1 MHGPLD
7 NVMVQFVNLSNY
19 LKLDASEQQKC
30 LMLCNNLNP
39 QTETQDC
46 LKDHAL
52 IA

>member
-7 NVMVQFVNLSNY
+7 NVMVQFVTLSNY

-30 LMLCNNLNP
+30 LMLCNNLNL

-46 LKDHAL
+46 LKDHAFV
-52 IA
+52 A